1 MNPAHLHL
9 IINHV
14 PLVGTALTLLLLVIA
29 LWKKSEELKRV
40 SLWFLVLMAAL
51 SVPVY
56 LTGEPAEDI
65 LEKIPG
71 ISHAV
76 IEGHEE
82 AAQWAFRGQIAL
94 GLLALAGLFVSRL
107 RQRLPNGFAV
117 ALLVLAFLVGGLMAR
132 TANLGGLIR
141 HPEIRGSQA
150 PSASSHENNQ

>member
-14 PLVGTALTLLLLVIA
+14 PLVGTALTLLLLVVA

-40 SLWFLVLMAAL
+40 SLWFLVLMAAV
-51 SVPVY
+51 SVPAY
-56 LTGEPAEDI
+56 LTGEPAEEI
-65 LEKIPG
+65 VERIPG
-71 ISHAV
+71 ISQAV

-82 AAQWAFRGQIAL
+82 AAQWAFGGQIAL
-94 GLLALAGLFVSRL
+94 GLLAMVGLLVGRV

-117 ALLVLAFLVGGLMAR
+117 ALLVLALVVGALMAR

-141 HPEIRGSQA
+141 HPEIQGSQA
-150 PSASSHENNQ
+150 PSASSHNDDQ